1 MTGLIPARAGK
12 TPARRGWL
20 HPDGAHPR
28 AGGEN
33 RDLNAICPV
42 LEGSSP
48 RGRGKRWSSRG
59 GPPGGGLIPARAGKT
74 WEATAVSVRRRAH
87 PRAGGENPT
96 KATQPTTCNGSSP
109 RGRGKQTPPQ
119 KSTHKARLI
128 PARAGK
134 TPGRSSLACSPS
146 AHPRAGGENP
156 RGRGFG
162 RRLSRLIPA
171 RAGKTPSPPS
181 PSTATQAHPR
191 AGGEN

>member
-1 MTGLIPARAGK
+1 M
-12 TPARRGWL
+12 
-20 HPDGAHPR
+20 
-28 AGGEN
+28 
-33 RDLNAICPV
+33 
-42 LEGSSP
+42 
-48 RGRGKRWSSRG
+48 
-59 GPPGGGLIPARAGKT
+59 
-74 WEATAVSVRRRAH
+74 SVRRRAH

-191 AGGEN
+191 AGGENPKTRSTPLLGPGSSPRGRGKPLGGRYLTCLPRLIPARAGKTVTNTERHPHGTAHPRAGGENLP